1 MRREVRARH
10 AWRARLSLVPL
21 LLFPNTPTL
30 ENNQK
35 YGEAFMIRPWLLLPG
50 ILVGALVLQGS
61 ATAAEDARPLIRIV
75 ATGGTIANSPDGRM
89 AVDTVLA
96 EIPEIAEHAEIEVTD
111 YSRIGSSSI
120 SVQNWIDIAH
130 LVNRILAE
138 EPEVDGIVV
147 THGSNTAEE
156 TAYFLSLTVGHA
168 KPVVVTASQR
178 QQNTLGTEA
187 PRNLY
192 DAVRV
197 AAAPDAAGK
206 GVLLVVNERI
216 HPARDANKRIS
227 VRVETWDSGDSG
239 SLGVVDGDQV
249 TFYNQPVYRHTVTSE
264 VQLADGITDAS
275 QLPRVDI
282 LYAYA
287 GADGALAEA
296 AVAAG
301 ATALVIAGFPTGAAT
316 PAQYETLNRL
326 RDQGIH
332 IIMSNRGDIGRINIP
347 VNNDYIS
354 ADNLT
359 PQKARILAMLALA
372 REPSAEFLAHAMT
385 TH

>member
-1 MRREVRARH
+1 
-10 AWRARLSLVPL
+10 
-21 LLFPNTPTL
+21 
-30 ENNQK
+30 
-35 YGEAFMIRPWLLLPG
+35 MIRLAYLSPALF
-50 ILVGALVLQGS
+50 VAAALVFQGPVK
-61 ATAAEDARPLIRIV
+61 AAEDARPLIRIV

-96 EIPEIAEHAEIEVTD
+96 QMPEISAHAEIEVTD

-138 EPEVDGIVV
+138 EPDVDGIVV

-156 TAYFLSLTVGHA
+156 TAYFLSLTVNHA

-178 QQNTLGTEA
+178 QQNTLGTEGS
-187 PRNLY
+187 RNLY
-192 DAVRV
+192 DAIRV
-197 AAAPDAAGK
+197 AASPEAAGK
-206 GVLLVVNERI
+206 GVLLVVNELI

-227 VRVETWDSGDSG
+227 VRVETWDSGDAG

-249 TFYNQPVYRHTVTSE
+249 TFYNQPVYRHTTMSE
-264 VQLADGITDAS
+264 VRLADDVTETS

-301 ATALVIAGFPTGAAT
+301 ARALVIAGFPTGAAT

-332 IIMSNRGDIGRINIP
+332 IIMSNRGDVGRINIP
-347 VNNDYIS
+347 VNNDYVS

-372 REPSAEFLAHAMT
+372 RDPSTEFLVRAMA